1 MVRVLQ
7 VCARDVTVQKL
18 LLPLIDRLTQEGF
31 EVVSACTPGR
41 YTPSLM
47 EQGYVMR
54 AVEIDRRLTP
64 RNNARSVWE
73 LYRLLRRE
81 RFDVV
86 HVHTPVAAA
95 LGRIA
100 ARLAGVPVI
109 LYTAHGFYHHENM
122 RWRNRQACLWVE
134 RLLGKVTHTL
144 MTQSQEDAE
153 SAVRDGIRPRD
164 RVVWIGNGVDLRL
177 FQPGPGDPAAKESF
191 GIPGPAPVV
200 GFMGPIIAEKGALE
214 LVDAFDKTLQAVP
227 DAYLLLA
234 GDVING
240 DRDLQTKETIRQK
253 IEGSQLATRI
263 IFAGYQEDITSFM
276 RAIDLF
282 TLPSHREGMPR
293 SIIEA
298 MASGKP
304 VVATDIRGCREE
316 VVPGV
321 TGIIV
326 PLRDSDAL
334 SHAFVKILSD
344 SALAR
349 RMGDQGRRRAEALY
363 DERDVLEREV
373 QVYLRLVQEKL
384 HQNAFAKSPAQAGAR
399 YEKGGGIGG
408 P

>member
-18 LLPLIDRLTQEGF
+18 LLPLIDRLTEEGF

-41 YTPSLM
+41 YTPSLT
-47 EQGYVMR
+47 EQGYALR
-54 AVEIDRRLTP
+54 PVEIDRRLTP

-100 ARLAGVPVI
+100 AKMAGVPVI
-109 LYTAHGFYHHENM
+109 LYTAHGFFHHENM
-122 RWRNRQACLWVE
+122 RWRNRQACVWVE
-134 RLLGKVTHTL
+134 RLLGKATHTL

-164 RVVWIGNGVDLRL
+164 RVVWIGNGVDIDL
-177 FQPGPGDPAAKESF
+177 FQPSPGDPTAKESF
-191 GIPGPAPVV
+191 RIPGSAPVV

-214 LVDAFDKTLQAVP
+214 LVDAFDKTLQLVP

-240 DRDLQTKETIRQK
+240 DRDLQTKEIIRQK

-316 VVPGV
+316 VLPGV
-321 TGIIV
+321 TGFIV

-334 SHAFVKILSD
+334 SNAFVKILSD
-344 SALAR
+344 PALAR
-349 RMGDQGRRRAEALY
+349 RMGDEGRRRAEELY

-373 QVYLRLVQEKL
+373 QVYYRLVQEKL
-384 HQNAFAKSPAQAGAR
+384 HQDAFAESPAQAGAR
-399 YEKGGGIGG
+399 YEESRGVGE

>member
-18 LLPLIDRLTQEGF
+18 LLPLIDRLTEEGF
-31 EVVSACTPGR
+31 EVVSACTAGR
-41 YTPSLM
+41 YTPSLI
-47 EQGYVMR
+47 ERGYAMR
-54 AVEIDRRLTP
+54 AVQIDRRFTP
-64 RNNARSVWE
+64 LANSRSVWE

-100 ARLAGVPVI
+100 AKLAGVPVV

-122 RWRNRQACLWVE
+122 QWRNRQVCVWAE
-134 RLLGKVTHTL
+134 RLLGKATHTL

-153 SAVRDGIRPRD
+153 SAVRDGIRPAD
-164 RVVWIGNGVDLRL
+164 RVVWIGNGVDIRQ
-177 FQPGPGDPAAKESF
+177 FQPGPGSATAKESF
-191 GIPGPAPVV
+191 GIPGSAPVV

-214 LVDAFDKTLQAVP
+214 LVDAFGKTLKAVP

-240 DRDLQTKETIRQK
+240 DRDLRTKEIIRQK

-263 IFAGYQEDITSFM
+263 IFAGYQEDITRFM
-276 RAIDLF
+276 QAIDLF

-304 VVATDIRGCREE
+304 VVATNIRGCREE
-316 VVPGV
+316 VVRGV

-334 SHAFVKILSD
+334 YQAFVRILSD
-344 SALAR
+344 PRLAR
-349 RMGDQGRRRAEALY
+349 RMGNEGRRRAEELY
-363 DERDVLEREV
+363 DERNVLEREV
-373 QVYLRLVQEKL
+373 QVYVRLAEEKL
-384 HQNAFAKSPAQAGAR
+384 HQDAFAKSPAQAGAQHEESR
-399 YEKGGGIGG
+399 GVGE

>member
-1 MVRVLQ
+1 
-7 VCARDVTVQKL
+7 
-18 LLPLIDRLTQEGF
+18 
-31 EVVSACTPGR
+31 
-41 YTPSLM
+41 
-47 EQGYVMR
+47 
-54 AVEIDRRLTP
+54 
-64 RNNARSVWE
+64 
-73 LYRLLRRE
+73 
-81 RFDVV
+81 
-86 HVHTPVAAA
+86 
-95 LGRIA
+95 
-100 ARLAGVPVI
+100 
-109 LYTAHGFYHHENM
+109 
-122 RWRNRQACLWVE
+122 
-134 RLLGKVTHTL
+134 
-144 MTQSQEDAE
+144 
-153 SAVRDGIRPRD
+153 
-164 RVVWIGNGVDLRL
+164 
-177 FQPGPGDPAAKESF
+177 
-191 GIPGPAPVV
+191 
-200 GFMGPIIAEKGALE
+200 
-214 LVDAFDKTLQAVP
+214 VDAFAKTLQAVP

-240 DRDLQTKETIRQK
+240 DRDLQTKEIIRQK

-263 IFAGYQEDITSFM
+263 IFAGYQEDITNFM

-334 SHAFVKILSD
+334 SQAFVRILSD
-344 SALAR
+344 LALAH

-363 DERDVLEREV
+363 DEHDVLEREV

-384 HQNAFAKSPAQAGAR
+384 HQNAFAKSSAQAGAR